1 MMLILH
7 GKNVLFSFNIPFTL
21 YRQTE
26 ETKISSAI
34 AEFDLRMINQTKQFN
49 KKKAIPATL

>member
-49 KKKAIPATL
+49 KKKR